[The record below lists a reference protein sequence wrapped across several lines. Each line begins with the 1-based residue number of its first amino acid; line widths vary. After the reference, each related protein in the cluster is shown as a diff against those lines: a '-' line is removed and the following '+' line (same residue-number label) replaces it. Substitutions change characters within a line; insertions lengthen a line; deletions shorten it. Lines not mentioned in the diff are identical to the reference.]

1 MQAAWK
7 KEFIIMYTKL
17 HAFSSATERSGSD
30 ITLLLELGKYK
41 QMKNMIFFFSIKI
54 ALKKQHLKSC
64 KGSCDIF
71 QVSQNVAG

>member
-30 ITLLLELGKYK
+30 ITLLLELAKYK
-41 QMKNMIFFFSIKI
+41 QTEMKNMIFFF
-54 ALKKQHLKSC
+54 
-64 KGSCDIF
+64 F
-71 QVSQNVAG
+71 

>member
-17 HAFSSATERSGSD
+17 HAFSSATERIGSG

-41 QMKNMIFFFSIKI
+41 QRKNMIFFF
-54 ALKKQHLKSC
+54 
-64 KGSCDIF
+64 
-71 QVSQNVAG
+71 